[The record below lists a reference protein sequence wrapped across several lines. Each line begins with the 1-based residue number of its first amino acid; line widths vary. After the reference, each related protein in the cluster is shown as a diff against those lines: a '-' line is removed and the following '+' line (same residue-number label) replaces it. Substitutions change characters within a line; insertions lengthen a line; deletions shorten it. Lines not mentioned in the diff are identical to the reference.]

1 MRFMTVG
8 EVALELRVVP
18 ETVKSYIKSGR
29 LRGTKPG
36 GTWLIERED
45 LELFIQRG
53 QVKSRGGRYD
63 VG

>member
-1 MRFMTVG
+1 MRFLTLG
-8 EVALELRVVP
+8 EAALELRVVP

-53 QVKSRGGRYD
+53 QVKTRGGRYEAR
-63 VG
+63 